1 MGYGDTLTGTTI
13 CQISQINPVS
23 DGSCISTIESYIE
36 IYTTNS
42 RLSGCSTC
50 ADIVNSDTPVEYTQ
64 SVVGTQLTPVVNVS
78 SIMAAMQPCG
88 GGSIDD
94 HIAYTIYLTGPA
106 PTDVQYSLKLR
117 ILYQGGGESTID
129 AYGFVPQ
136 GMMYDPDGLD
146 PCDGNGIV
154 VDLPVSQII
163 PCLNFV
169 EGNAPQ
175 NLYCIN

>member
-1 MGYGDTLTGTTI
+1 
-13 CQISQINPVS
+13 
-23 DGSCISTIESYIE
+23 
-36 IYTTNS
+36 
-42 RLSGCSTC
+42 
-50 ADIVNSDTPVEYTQ
+50 
-64 SVVGTQLTPVVNVS
+64 
-78 SIMAAMQPCG
+78 MQPCG